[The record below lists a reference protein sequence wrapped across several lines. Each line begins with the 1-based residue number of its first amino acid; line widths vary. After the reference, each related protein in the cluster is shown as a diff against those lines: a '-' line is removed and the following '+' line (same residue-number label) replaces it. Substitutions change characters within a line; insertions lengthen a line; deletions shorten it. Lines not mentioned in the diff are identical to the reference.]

1 VETEFIEG
9 KLPLSHRY
17 DFDPY
22 LFNLPTNLL
31 LQAKDGWLSF
41 YAIRV
46 DKKLVRAHVHFH
58 THGHVASSP
67 FKNPFGSFEF
77 SDAFTPRELF
87 EFIKFVEHS
96 LKKKGITRIVLK
108 CYPHIYHPY
117 RTALLSTF
125 LLNHHFKIEEAE
137 LNACI
142 HVSTSKLL
150 ESLSSWEKR
159 KLKQQEKKELRF
171 KQLSL
176 EKFGEVYDF
185 IESCRNERN
194 QLLSM
199 TVEQLE
205 RVIKAF
211 PEKFS
216 LFAMFDNKIFAAASI
231 TIRVN
236 TTILYNF
243 YSAHAKQYDSLS
255 PVVGLMEGM
264 YKFCQHEHIKLLD
277 LGTSSLRGKPNFS
290 LLDFKINM
298 GAVPTPK
305 FSFTK
310 DL

>member
-9 KLPLSHRY
+9 KLPPSHRY

-22 LFNLPTNLL
+22 LFNLPANLL
-31 LQAKDGWLSF
+31 LQAKDGWHSF
-41 YAIRV
+41 YAIRA

-58 THGHVASSP
+58 VEGHIASSP
-67 FKNPFGSFEF
+67 FKNPFGCFEF
-77 SDAFTPRELF
+77 SDAFTPKELF

-96 LKKKGITRIVLK
+96 LKKKRISKIVLK
-108 CYPHIYHPY
+108 CYPHIYQPY

-125 LLNHHFKIEEAE
+125 LLNHHFKIDEAE
-137 LNACI
+137 INACI
-142 HVSTSKLL
+142 EISASKLF

-171 KQLSL
+171 KHLPS
-176 EKFGEVYDF
+176 EKFREVYDF

-194 QLLSM
+194 QSLSM
-199 TVEQLE
+199 TVDQLE

-216 LFAMFDNKIFAAASI
+216 LFAVLDNKIFAAASI
-231 TIRVN
+231 AIRVN
-236 TTILYNF
+236 KGILYNF

-305 FSFTK
+305 FSFSK
-310 DL
+310 EL